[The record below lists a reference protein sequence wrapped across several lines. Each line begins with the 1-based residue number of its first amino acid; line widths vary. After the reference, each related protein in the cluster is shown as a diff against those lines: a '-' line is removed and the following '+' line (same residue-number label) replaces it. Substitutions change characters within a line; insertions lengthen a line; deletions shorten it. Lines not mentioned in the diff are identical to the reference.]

1 MLIKINETGS
11 IFNNAIE
18 FIKERHNI
26 KTSSKAATEAILN
39 YEGLVDQV
47 NQISDLLI
55 IEREKVEALE
65 ETIEKTKM
73 AIRHLKNL
81 TKI

>member
-65 ETIEKTKM
+65 EKVEKTK
-73 AIRHLKNL
+73 KCL
-81 TKI
+81 TFLNSL